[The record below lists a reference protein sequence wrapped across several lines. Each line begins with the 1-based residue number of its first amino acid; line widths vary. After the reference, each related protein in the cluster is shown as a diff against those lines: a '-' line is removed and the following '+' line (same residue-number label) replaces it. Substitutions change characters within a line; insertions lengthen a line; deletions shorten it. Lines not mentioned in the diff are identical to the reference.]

1 MENRAEQLLESYF
14 ANELTVA
21 EAAELNS
28 LAAKDP
34 ALAAEMAF
42 QKQIAKGVQA
52 NTLSGSIQNAA
63 WRTAAEN
70 PFPTSAVKVTMWSR
84 YAYAAAAAVALVIA
98 AVLFFQSPSLQTVVA
113 DNATEY
119 SNKMQF
125 KSLGDESEGVSAA
138 VMAAFSSYDQGAYG
152 DAAKALHGIVAAH
165 GDRLDYRFYWGVS
178 LVQDKQ
184 YAAAVT
190 ALNPVVQAQNDYQVP
205 AMFYL
210 GLACAATEDLACAR
224 QNLQA
229 YVDSPNGVTFR
240 KEAKAVLEALK

>member
-21 EAAELNS
+21 ETAELNS

-42 QKQIAKGVQA
+42 QKRIAKGVQA
-52 NTLSGSIQNAA
+52 NSLSGSIQNAA
-63 WRTAAEN
+63 WRTVAEN
-70 PFPTSAVKVTMWSR
+70 GFPAVAVKVSMWSR
-84 YAYAAAAAVALVIA
+84 YTYAAAAAIALLIA

-113 DNATEY
+113 DNSTEY
-119 SNKMQF
+119 SNKMRF
-125 KSLGDESEGVSAA
+125 KSLGNESEGISAEI
-138 VMAAFSSYDQGAYG
+138 MAAFSSYDQGAYS
-152 DAAKALHGIVAAH
+152 DAAKALQGIVAAH

-190 ALNPVVQAQNDYQVP
+190 ALNPVAQAQNEYQVP

-210 GLACAATEDLACAR
+210 GLACAATKDLVCAR

-240 KEAKAVLEALK
+240 KEAKTVLEALK